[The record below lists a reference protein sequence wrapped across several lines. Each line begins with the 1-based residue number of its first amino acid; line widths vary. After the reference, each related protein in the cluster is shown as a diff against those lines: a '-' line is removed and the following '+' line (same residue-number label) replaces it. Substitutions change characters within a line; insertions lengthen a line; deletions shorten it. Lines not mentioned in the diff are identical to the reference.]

1 MLVSCLVREN
11 FSWLGVKVL
20 RDISFLCFCL
30 LLHWV
35 FAITFGIIMGIFDK
49 PLVEKDV
56 SWWWISD
63 TNVKLSS
70 NRDDKMFFIAVLIN
84 RQFSKKLLSSNLKIF
99 KLKYKGK
106 V

>member
-1 MLVSCLVREN
+1 M
-11 FSWLGVKVL
+11 VL
-20 RDISFLCFCL
+20 
-30 LLHWV
+30 
-35 FAITFGIIMGIFDK
+35 IIEIFDK

-56 SWWWISD
+56 SWWWISV

-70 NRDDKMFFIAVLIN
+70 NRDDKMFFMAVLIN